1 MMNEQAREEK
11 QAMFAPMNPM
21 TERIRIQNEQP
32 QREHR
37 AVAETLR
44 KLFGGYRPE
53 QTATGLR
60 SDGRA

>member
-1 MMNEQAREEK
+1 MNKAREEK
-11 QAMFAPMNPM
+11 QAMFTPMNPM
-21 TERIRIQNEQP
+21 TGRIRIQNEQP

-44 KLFGGYRPE
+44 KWLGSHRPE
-53 QTATGLR
+53 QIATVSR